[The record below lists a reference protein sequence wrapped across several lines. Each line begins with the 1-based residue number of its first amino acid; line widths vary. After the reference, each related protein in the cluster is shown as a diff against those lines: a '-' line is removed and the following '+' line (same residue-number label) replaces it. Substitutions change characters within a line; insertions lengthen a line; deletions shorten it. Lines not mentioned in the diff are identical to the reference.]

1 MKRFWAI
8 LIISVLLLTGCSSPA
23 PIPLSDFDNT
33 EVSLSSPVY
42 ISFDLPANDEVK
54 LPFNL
59 SITKNAIR
67 VSFDG
72 KDFKDFTVTL
82 YRADNDTDVA
92 VATISE
98 KNNTVTFTNLQSNY
112 DYYIVVTNETGGS
125 SSLVLELRERM
136 S

>member
-33 EVSLSSPVY
+33 EVSLSSPVC

-54 LPFNL
+54 LPFTL

>member
-33 EVSLSSPVY
+33 EVSLSSSVC